1 MVYNLKF
8 TVYKINNM
16 SLFKIFTFISQAPKL
31 NHVFLK
37 HFKFNTG
44 FKALTFTHEIVSLN
58 KHEKIIY
65 KLVVRITEHRH
76 ESNR

>member
-16 SLFKIFTFISQAPKL
+16 SLFKIFIFISQAPKL

-44 FKALTFTHEIVSLN
+44 FKALTFIHEIVSLN
-58 KHEKIIY
+58 KYEKISY
-65 KLVVRITEHRH
+65 QLVVRSKEYRH
-76 ESNR
+76 ESNS